1 LTFSR
6 SASPQRTKTFS
17 EQKNKK
23 SKGRL
28 ASFIMTKLQQQHA
41 KKKAAAPPPKSMQTK
56 IALVFFGMLQ
66 ICLAA
71 GLIVG
76 WAGIAGSMLGTE
88 QGVTGAAAGLTLD
101 QTTQLYGIAASVNYI
116 SPLGLG
122 MLLDKYGP
130 RVCSTMANTIVACG
144 CLIFALA
151 TELSTFAVGVSLIA
165 FGGPGVQTSL
175 MHLGNLF
182 PSRRFFVMVSVAG
195 VTIAFVS

>member
-1 LTFSR
+1 LSCAR
-6 SASPQRTKTFS
+6 LQRPLDYKTFI
-17 EQKNKK
+17 
-23 SKGRL
+23 SKEENRGGL
-28 ASFIMTKLQQQHA
+28 VSIMTKQQHA
-41 KKKAAAPPPKSMQTK
+41 KAAPLPESIHTR
-56 IALVFFGMLQ
+56 IGLVFFGMLQ

-88 QGVTGAAAGLTLD
+88 QGVGAAGLTLD
-101 QTTQLYGIAASVNYI
+101 EATQLYGIAASVNYI

-122 MLLDKYGP
+122 VMLDKYGP
-130 RVCSTMANTIVACG
+130 RVCSTIANTIVAIG

-151 TELSTFAVGVSLIA
+151 TEFSTFAVGVSFIA

-182 PSRRFFVMVSVAG
+182 SSRRFFVMVR
-195 VTIAFVS
+195 F